1 MRLTKHQKEL
11 LLDLGFV
18 GEALKQ
24 GTCFEGGGCVLSH
37 VETMERLAKYGLVT
51 IEKIGQSVF
60 ATLSAKGQETSN
72 QFRSG

>member
-1 MRLTKHQKEL
+1 M
-11 LLDLGFV
+11 
-18 GEALKQ
+18 
-24 GTCFEGGGCVLSH
+24 LSH